1 MSRLCFVW
9 LAVLVLLNVRKSL
22 KNFINRRNLKWKI
35 RFFQI
40 SWLSVNAN
48 PVVEKPIFA
57 PTIQLSDGNKIPVI
71 GLGTYKALAGE
82 VEQAV
87 KDAIDIGYRHID
99 TAYRYDNE
107 KVLL

>member
-1 MSRLCFVW
+1 M
-9 LAVLVLLNVRKSL
+9 NG
-22 KNFINRRNLKWKI
+22 
-35 RFFQI
+35 
-40 SWLSVNAN
+40 N
-48 PVVEKPIFA
+48 PVDEKPIFA

-107 KVLL
+107 KVLLLNQQLTSYNFNFFTIKRKLAVLFKQKSPKVSSNVKTYLSQQK